1 MCAWLNTTAS
11 TCLGSNGKQQLRWM
25 DSSRRPWNKPHSSNN
40 RLPLTSNRYIEPVV
54 VRVAPKQWICMGQS
68 CCVLRVASRKW
79 LRPWRIFHATCLLS
93 QMPKFE
99 IQDPTR
105 CDGATARREEARWP
119 KSEMQTPGQ
128 TRFFLHRFVFRL
140 GLSGLAV
147 PRSEEHTSELQSL
160 RHLVCRLLLE
170 KKK

>member
-1 MCAWLNTTAS
+1 
-11 TCLGSNGKQQLRWM
+11 M

-40 RLPLTSNRYIEPVV
+40 RLPLTSKRYIEPVV

-68 CCVLRVASRKW
+68 CCALRVTSRKW
-79 LRPWRIFHATCLLS
+79 LRLWLPA
-93 QMPKFE
+93 QMFQPKTK

-105 CDGATARREEARWP
+105 CDGATARREEAQWP

-140 GLSGLAV
+140 GISGFFRV
-147 PRSEEHTSELQSL
+147 
-160 RHLVCRLLLE
+160 
-170 KKK
+170 